1 MRYIITGGCG
11 FIGINVINKLIKNK
25 NNKILNIDKL
35 TYSANKKINREFV
48 VKPNYKFLKLDITN
62 KIEIKKAIFS
72 FKPNV
77 IINLAAETH
86 VDKSIDG
93 PRLFVKTN
101 ILGVFNLLEISREYF
116 YKIKNTKKKEKQFKF
131 YHISTDEVF
140 GDLKKNEKPF
150 NEKSNFKPNSPYSSS
165 KASGEML
172 VRAWAK
178 TYGLPVII
186 SNTSNNFGPFQ
197 HPEKLIPKIILKI
210 IQGDKIPIYGNGK
223 QIRDWIYVEDHADAI
238 IKIAK
243 KGKLNKTYCIGSN
256 NEMKN
261 IDIIINIY
269 EILRSISNKYKF
281 KLKKLDNLITYVTDR
296 PGHDFRYSIDNSKI
310 LKEID
315 WNPKTSFKQGIL
327 KTVIWYIK
335 NYEDLKKISN
345 DRHGLLK

>member
-1 MRYIITGGCG
+1 MG
-11 FIGINVINKLIKNK
+11 KN
-25 NNKILNIDKL
+25 
-35 TYSANKKINREFV
+35 
-48 VKPNYKFLKLDITN
+48 
-62 KIEIKKAIFS
+62 
-72 FKPNV
+72 
-77 IINLAAETH
+77 
-86 VDKSIDG
+86 
-93 PRLFVKTN
+93 
-101 ILGVFNLLEISREYF
+101 
-116 YKIKNTKKKEKQFKF
+116 
-131 YHISTDEVF
+131 
-140 GDLKKNEKPF
+140 
-150 NEKSNFKPNSPYSSS
+150 
-165 KASGEML
+165 
-172 VRAWAK
+172 
-178 TYGLPVII
+178 YGLPVII

-327 KTVIWYIK
+327 KTVKWYIK

>member
-1 MRYIITGGCG
+1 M
-11 FIGINVINKLIKNK
+11 
-25 NNKILNIDKL
+25 
-35 TYSANKKINREFV
+35 
-48 VKPNYKFLKLDITN
+48 
-62 KIEIKKAIFS
+62 
-72 FKPNV
+72 
-77 IINLAAETH
+77 AAETH

-93 PRLFVKTN
+93 PKLFVKTN

-131 YHISTDEVF
+131 YHISTDEVY

-210 IQGDKIPIYGNGK
+210 IQGDIIPLFGYGK

-281 KLKKLDNLITYVTDR
+281 KLKN
-296 PGHDFRYSIDNSKI
+296 
-310 LKEID
+310 
-315 WNPKTSFKQGIL
+315 
-327 KTVIWYIK
+327 
-335 NYEDLKKISN
+335 
-345 DRHGLLK
+345 